1 MTNLWVAHAMHD
13 FQEQCQT
20 ATVFHAVLC
29 VPLFSSK
36 QLCNKT
42 GSNKIQFFV
51 ISADNQG
58 LQ

>member
-1 MTNLWVAHAMHD
+1 MQCMISKI
-13 FQEQCQT
+13 QQCQT
-20 ATVFHAVLC
+20 ATVFHAMLC
-29 VPLFSSK
+29 VSLFSSK

-51 ISADNQG
+51 ISDNQG